1 MEKIFLEK
9 IGKSFLKKLDYFGG
23 ISGLFFYSL
32 WEMLTG
38 DRRGNRIVTQIVKKQ
53 LLFTGYNALPI
64 ISIIS
69 LLLGVVIIIQSVT
82 QLMQIGAEDM
92 IGKILIITML
102 REFGPILT
110 AIIIIGRS
118 GTAIATEIGNMMV
131 AHEIEA
137 LESMG
142 IDTLKFIVFPR
153 LIGAIV
159 STVCLTI
166 YFATVGIIGGFLIA
180 SFQLTIPF
188 SRFFT
193 ILFSNMQITD
203 LIVAILKSAVFG
215 AVISIVS
222 VYHGFKIKLS
232 STEVPQATTK
242 AVVNALI
249 FVFVSNGII
258 TVLFYI

>member
-1 MEKIFLEK
+1 MKESFIEK
-9 IGKSFLKKLDYFGG
+9 IGKKFVQKLDYFGG
-23 ISGLFFYSL
+23 ISGLFFYSI
-32 WEMLTG
+32 WGMLTG
-38 DRRGNRIVTQIVKKQ
+38 DRRGNKIVKQIVKKQ
-53 LLFTGYNALPI
+53 ILFTGYDALPI

-69 LLLGVVIIIQSVT
+69 LLLGVVIIIQAVT
-82 QLMQIGAEDM
+82 QLMQIGAENM

-131 AHEIEA
+131 AHEVEA

-142 IDTLKFIVFPR
+142 IDTLKYIMFPR
-153 LIGAIV
+153 LVGAVV
-159 STVCLTI
+159 STISLTI

-193 ILFSNMQITD
+193 ILFSNMTITD
-203 LIVAILKSAVFG
+203 LIVAILKSATFG
-215 AVISIVS
+215 AIIACIS
-222 VYHGFKIKLS
+222 VYHGFKIRLS

-249 FVFVSNGII
+249 FVFLFNGII